1 MMVDS
6 VSKNKTILI
15 VDDEED
21 ILRLLS
27 MRLEAS
33 GYKVIAAESG
43 EQALVQVSLKRP
55 SVVITD
61 LRMEGMDGM
70 ALFNAIHKVNSALPV
85 IILTAHGTIPDAIEA
100 TKQGVFS
107 YLTKPF
113 DSKQLLTQIEKALSI
128 SGVSHEFEE
137 DEQGANEWRSEIIS
151 RSPIMEELL
160 AQAQLVADGEASVFI
175 HGESGTGKE
184 LLAKAVH
191 KASSRRDGPFIAV
204 NCAAIPE
211 HLLESEL
218 FGHTKGAFTGAAS
231 SYEGLFQAAHKG
243 TIFLDEIGD
252 MPLSLQVK
260 LLRVLQERQVRP
272 VGSTK
277 SIDIDVRIISATHCD
292 IDKEMNLGN
301 FREDL
306 YYRLNVVNL
315 ELPSLMDRRQDIP
328 LLANYFLEELV
339 RINKK
344 KVKAFAPEAMEL
356 LMTAPWPGNVR
367 QLKNVV
373 EQSFA
378 LCTTP
383 IVPARLVLKALRGKS
398 GEIMPLTEAK
408 RRFEHDYLLKLL
420 QLTSGNV
427 SQAARLANRNRTE
440 FYKLLH
446 RHQLNPTEFKVARVK
461 SKSPSANAERVT
473 LTTM

>member
-1 MMVDS
+1 
-6 VSKNKTILI
+6 
-15 VDDEED
+15 
-21 ILRLLS
+21 
-27 MRLEAS
+27 
-33 GYKVIAAESG
+33 
-43 EQALVQVSLKRP
+43 
-55 SVVITD
+55 
-61 LRMEGMDGM
+61 
-70 ALFNAIHKVNSALPV
+70 
-85 IILTAHGTIPDAIEA
+85 
-100 TKQGVFS
+100 
-107 YLTKPF
+107 
-113 DSKQLLTQIEKALSI
+113 
-128 SGVSHEFEE
+128 
-137 DEQGANEWRSEIIS
+137 
-151 RSPIMEELL
+151 
-160 AQAQLVADGEASVFI
+160 
-175 HGESGTGKE
+175 
-184 LLAKAVH
+184 
-191 KASSRRDGPFIAV
+191 
-204 NCAAIPE
+204 
-211 HLLESEL
+211 
-218 FGHTKGAFTGAAS
+218 
-231 SYEGLFQAAHKG
+231 
-243 TIFLDEIGD
+243 

-277 SIDIDVRIISATHCD
+277 SIDVDVRIVSATHCD
-292 IDKEMNLGN
+292 IDKEMSLGN

-315 ELPSLMDRRQDIP
+315 ELPSLVDRRQDIP
-328 LLANYFLEELV
+328 LLANHFLEDLV
-339 RINKK
+339 KVNKK

-398 GEIMPLTEAK
+398 GEIIPLTEAK

-446 RHQLNPTEFKVARVK
+446 RHHLNPSDFKVARSK
-461 SKSPSANAERVT
+461 SKSQSDTSEQIPATV
-473 LTTM
+473 

>member
-1 MMVDS
+1 MADN

-43 EQALVQVSLKRP
+43 EQALVQVSLQRP

-160 AQAQLVADGEASVFI
+160 AQAQLVANGEASVFI

-292 IDKEMNLGN
+292 IDKEMTLGN

-461 SKSPSANAERVT
+461 SKAQAANSERVT
-473 LTTM
+473 LNTM